1 MNPNKEI
8 LARRDLATATLMGA
22 VARGAVFG
30 SEVALGAAFGNE
42 YYNPSDRFGGDVA
55 AEIAAEFGEEA
66 GQKVQ
71 AALARS
77 PHHGQM
83 GMPHQDMQRA
93 WHHMNRMYE
102 RSAER
107 SVLLDP
113 NRDSTIKVEH
123 YELPLAEDII
133 IGTQHIFTALSTN
146 PQTEFKPTSLVMNA
160 PCAMFAFITDIK
172 AANVSAHVSTFA
184 TDAYN
189 FNSLATRSHVHL
201 PKLLPQ
207 NTVSVQGYYSGL
219 TPPGFLGGT
228 TTTFTATFYGP
239 STMAGG

>member
-1 MNPNKEI
+1 MYQNPNKAI
-8 LARRDLATATLMGA
+8 LARRDSTTAALMGA
-22 VARGAVFG
+22 I
-30 SEVALGAAFGNE
+30 ALGADFGND
-42 YYNPSDRFGGDVA
+42 YYNPSDRFGDVA
-55 AEIAAEFGEEA
+55 AEVAAEFGEEA
-66 GQKVQ
+66 GQRVH
-71 AALARS
+71 AAMVAAAPGGLAHA
-77 PHHGQM
+77 PHAGQHG
-83 GMPHQDMQRA
+83 GHHPDMQRA
-93 WHHMNRMYE
+93 WQHMNRMYE

-160 PCAMFAFITDIK
+160 PTPMFAFITDIK

-189 FNSLATRSHVHL
+189 FSALATRSHVHL

>member
-1 MNPNKEI
+1 MYTNPNKAI
-8 LARRDLATATLMGA
+8 LARRDSTTAALMGA
-22 VARGAVFG
+22 VA
-30 SEVALGAAFGNE
+30 LGADFGNE
-42 YYNPSDRFGGDVA
+42 YFNPSDRFGDVA
-55 AEIAAEFGEEA
+55 AEVAAEFGEEA
-66 GQKVQ
+66 GQRVHAAMTAAAQ
-71 AALARS
+71 APLARA
-77 PHHGQM
+77 PHHGQA
-83 GMPHQDMQRA
+83 GMAHPDMHRA
-93 WHHMNRMYE
+93 WQHMQRMYE

-113 NRDSTIKVEH
+113 NQNSTVKVEH

>member
-1 MNPNKEI
+1 MYTNPNKAI
-8 LARRDLATATLMGA
+8 LARRDSTTAALMGA
-22 VARGAVFG
+22 VP
-30 SEVALGAAFGNE
+30 LGADFGNE
-42 YYNPSDRFGGDVA
+42 YFNPSDRFGDVA
-55 AEIAAEFGEEA
+55 AEVAAEFGEEA
-66 GQKVQ
+66 GQRVH
-71 AALARS
+71 AAMTAAAGGQLARA

-83 GMPHQDMQRA
+83 GAPYQDMQRA
-93 WHHMNRMYE
+93 WHHMQRMYE

-113 NRDSTIKVEH
+113 NQNSTVKVEH
-123 YELPLAEDII
+123 YELPLAEDIV

>member
-1 MNPNKEI
+1 MNPNMQV
-8 LARRDLATATLMGA
+8 LARRDSTTAALMGA
-22 VARGAVFG
+22 I
-30 SEVALGAAFGNE
+30 ALGADFGNE
-42 YYNPSDRFGGDVA
+42 GNFNPSDRFGAVA
-55 AEIAAEFGEEA
+55 AQIAAEFGEEA
-66 GQKVQ
+66 GQ
-71 AALARS
+71 AAHAAMLSAAPLARV

-83 GMPHQDMQRA
+83 GAPHQDAMRA

-123 YELPLAEDII
+123 YELPLAEDIT

-146 PQTEFKPTSLVMNA
+146 PQTEFKPTSLVTNA
-160 PCAMFAFITDIK
+160 PVPMFAFISDIK
-172 AANVSAHVSTFA
+172 AANVSAHVSTA
-184 TDAYN
+184 LTDAYN

-207 NTVSVQGYYSGL
+207 NTVSIQGYYSGL
-219 TPPGFLGGT
+219 TPPGHLGGIS
-228 TTTFTATFYGP
+228 TTFTATFYGP

>member
-1 MNPNKEI
+1 MYTNPNKAI
-8 LARRDLATATLMGA
+8 LARRDSTTAALMGA
-22 VARGAVFG
+22 VA
-30 SEVALGAAFGNE
+30 LGADFGNE
-42 YYNPSDRFGGDVA
+42 YYNPSDRFGDVA
-55 AEIAAEFGEEA
+55 AEVAAEFGEEA
-66 GQKVQ
+66 GQRVHAAMTAAAQ
-71 AALARS
+71 APLARA
-77 PHHGQM
+77 PHHGQA
-83 GMPHQDMQRA
+83 GMAHPDMHRA
-93 WHHMNRMYE
+93 WQHMNRMYE

>member
-1 MNPNKEI
+1 MYTNPNKAI
-8 LARRDLATATLMGA
+8 LARRDSTTAALMGA
-22 VARGAVFG
+22 VA
-30 SEVALGAAFGNE
+30 LGADFGNE
-42 YYNPSDRFGGDVA
+42 YFNPSDRFGDVA
-55 AEIAAEFGEEA
+55 AEVAAEFGEEA
-66 GQKVQ
+66 GQRVHAAMTAAAQ
-71 AALARS
+71 APLARA
-77 PHHGQM
+77 PHHGQA
-83 GMPHQDMQRA
+83 GMAHPDMHRA
-93 WHHMNRMYE
+93 WQHMNRMYE

>member
-1 MNPNKEI
+1 MYTNPNKAI
-8 LARRDLATATLMGA
+8 LARRDSTTAALMGA
-22 VARGAVFG
+22 VA
-30 SEVALGAAFGNE
+30 LGADFGNE
-42 YYNPSDRFGGDVA
+42 YYNPSDRFGDVA
-55 AEIAAEFGEEA
+55 AEVAAEFGEEA
-66 GQKVQ
+66 GQRVHAAMTAAAQ
-71 AALARS
+71 APLARA
-77 PHHGQM
+77 PHHGQA
-83 GMPHQDMQRA
+83 GMAHPDMHRA
-93 WHHMNRMYE
+93 WQHMQRMYE

>member
-8 LARRDLATATLMGA
+8 LARRDVATATLMGA
-22 VARGAVFG
+22 IAQGALFG
-30 SEVALGAAFGNE
+30 SEVAMGAAFGNE
-42 YYNPSDRFGGDVA
+42 YYNPSDRFGGVA

-71 AALARS
+71 AALARA
-77 PHHGQM
+77 PHHGQG
-83 GMPHQDMQRA
+83 GMAHPDMHRA
-93 WHHMNRMYE
+93 WQHMNRMYE

-160 PCAMFAFITDIK
+160 PTPMFAFITDIK

-189 FNSLATRSHVHL
+189 FSALATRSHVHL